1 MAFEHAEALP
11 CLQIPKAQSSI
22 KGGGEPPPL
31 VGAPSY
37 VYHLIGMAFEH
48 AEALPCLQIP
58 QAHSSIIGGGE
69 RPPLAGAQCNGHDH
83 TGMALEHAHAF
94 AAVYVPQPHGPT
106 EVARDGTLSV
116 WCQRVGPY
124 LTLVV
129 KLGGLFSELSARG
142 WRFLDGRC
150 RWSAA
155 SSEELRI
162 FLAAVRR
169 QPTDVQK
176 LRQRAFG
183 GGIVEAQG
191 NEAALLVQ
199 RVAKAVCAGFQLC
212 PVGTERVSRHAE
224 HEHTG
229 VL

>member
-1 MAFEHAEALP
+1 
-11 CLQIPKAQSSI
+11 
-22 KGGGEPPPL
+22 
-31 VGAPSY
+31 
-37 VYHLIGMAFEH
+37 
-48 AEALPCLQIP
+48 
-58 QAHSSIIGGGE
+58 
-69 RPPLAGAQCNGHDH
+69 
-83 TGMALEHAHAF
+83 
-94 AAVYVPQPHGPT
+94 VPQPHGPT

-150 RWSAA
+150 RGSAA

-224 HEHTG
+224 PELTG
-229 VL
+229 VLPPFLDLRRVAVAGADFPVIEPHAQAVRPQPLGEGADDFLILGAVAQEDIEGE